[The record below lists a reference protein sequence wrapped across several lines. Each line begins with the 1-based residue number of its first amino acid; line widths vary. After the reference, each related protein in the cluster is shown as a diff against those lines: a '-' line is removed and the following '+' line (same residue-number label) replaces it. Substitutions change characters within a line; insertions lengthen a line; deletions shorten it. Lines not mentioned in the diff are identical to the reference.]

1 MNGWAWA
8 RKMLNSILESHGM
21 NADGRIPPAYDF
33 PYISGLINKP
43 VSRIDGTRDD
53 LYSTSYAH
61 GGLLE
66 DVYQAFQ
73 FAYHAFPNL
82 DKKQLFQALNE
93 ANILARSRLFGDAL
107 YPEVCVDPYGEF
119 TFSHSSEAGYV
130 DVGVRGDGELSYHV
144 RNDVDPAETKFDDYD
159 WSDRDIPQD
168 LFTALK
174 SLRKHL

>member
-1 MNGWAWA
+1 MD
-8 RKMLNSILESHGM
+8 EVE
-21 NADGRIPPAYDF
+21 F
-33 PYISGLINKP
+33 PKCRNRQKLS
-43 VSRIDGTRDD
+43 VMQRSF
-53 LYSTSYAH
+53 
-61 GGLLE
+61 E

-73 FAYHAFPNL
+73 IASHAFPDL
-82 DKKQLFQALNE
+82 DKNRLSLAFVE
-93 ANILARSRLFGDAL
+93 ANLLARSRLFDGAL

-119 TFSHSSEAGYV
+119 TFSHRSEAGYV
-130 DVGVRGDGELSYHV
+130 DIGVRGEGELSYHV